1 MVLVKE
7 LPLAFN
13 TAVATGKEFEGE
25 YDFKRPLKK
34 EKDRKKTIVLA
45 ADSINKYYDKDK
57 ENQTDYVHSED
68 EVNFKGVHFEPFFQK
83 TLKLYLQIL
92 KTFASHLSFTF
103 SFISCLAPRTMMKN
117 SMKVPRHF

>member
-34 EKDRKKTIVLA
+34 EKDRKKTIVLT
-45 ADSINKYYDKDK
+45 ADSINNNYDKGK

-68 EVNFKGVHFEPFFQK
+68 EAIHSNW
-83 TLKLYLQIL
+83 YD
-92 KTFASHLSFTF
+92 F
-103 SFISCLAPRTMMKN
+103 SQKN
-117 SMKVPRHF
+117 SGTNFNILRSKFI